1 MIALLLSRL
10 TTNATSASSSWGGTR
25 SVSSSGS
32 SCDAVGIDLAASSDN
47 LAVGTLVWIG
57 WNLDIPDTDGA
68 VHATGGEDCR
78 LDAERQRPDTALAM
92 ATAALDLRA
101 LCQVPK
107 DDGTAG
113 ISRSQDLAVGRALKS
128 SNGVGVAVEDTDAL
142 ASSDGPHA
150 NCLVDLIGCGED
162 VGTVW
167 VPCDKVDG
175 GVVAD
180 HHTDVGDVVLGPDTD
195 CLVPTAGSEV
205 VAEWSP
211 LDVPDWSL
219 MSLINNE
226 AGEAVE
232 GPETDG
238 LIGGRGEEESWGGR
252 WCVLR
257 WVLTAFDGWGEGDGV
272 DGGGMSNKAAG
283 GGRRCALW
291 IIERGC
297 QWLAVDVPDADVGL
311 LGADG
316 DKVVVIRELD
326 AGNTKSS

>member
-1 MIALLLSRL
+1 M
-10 TTNATSASSSWGGTR
+10 
-25 SVSSSGS
+25 
-32 SCDAVGIDLAASSDN
+32 
-47 LAVGTLVWIG
+47 
-57 WNLDIPDTDGA
+57 
-68 VHATGGEDCR
+68 
-78 LDAERQRPDTALAM
+78 
-92 ATAALDLRA
+92 
-101 LCQVPK
+101 
-107 DDGTAG
+107 
-113 ISRSQDLAVGRALKS
+113 
-128 SNGVGVAVEDTDAL
+128 AVEDTDAL

-167 VPCDKVDG
+167 VPCDKVGG

-180 HHTDVGDVVLGPDTD
+180 HHTDVGNVVLSPDTD
-195 CLVPTAGSEV
+195 RLVPTAGSEV
-205 VAEWSP
+205 MAEWSP